1 MHCAWQSGWRDE
13 ISAPCAA
20 GNESNKSGGMKAMKL
35 QDLHGDWAL
44 VTGASSGIGAEF
56 CRQLAAAGINLV
68 LVARRKPLLDDLA
81 ASLGATHGIRTLV
94 LPVDL
99 SERCSAS
106 QIKAVTA
113 QASIRVR
120 LLINNAAYGPWGSFE
135 KTSAQTYE
143 SMVQL
148 LAATPIA
155 LCHAFLSD
163 FESFP
168 SSAVINLSSP
178 AALQPV
184 PYKAVYSAAKTC
196 LHNFSLA
203 LHGEWQA
210 RGILVQTLLPGPTAS
225 ELDAKG
231 GAYKSELG
239 EARRPPAEIV
249 SESLR
254 QLEGGAP
261 FVTTNRGTYK
271 QRLFAGIAP
280 VGMVIREVKKMF
292 QAPPGR

>member
-1 MHCAWQSGWRDE
+1 
-13 ISAPCAA
+13 
-20 GNESNKSGGMKAMKL
+20 MKL
-35 QDLHGDWAL
+35 EDLRGDWAL

-56 CRQLAAAGINLV
+56 CRQLAAAGVNLV
-68 LVARRKPLLDDLA
+68 MVARRKQLLDELS
-81 ASLGATHGIRTLV
+81 ASLIAAHGIETLV
-94 LPVDL
+94 LPIDL
-99 SERCSAS
+99 SERNSAT
-106 QIKAVTA
+106 QVKAATG
-113 QASIRVR
+113 QMSIRIR
-120 LLINNAAYGPWGSFE
+120 LLVNNAAFGPWGSFE

-148 LAATPIA
+148 IAATPIS
-155 LCHAFLSD
+155 LCHLFLAD
-163 FESFP
+163 LESFS

-203 LHGEWQA
+203 LYGEWQS
-210 RGILVQTLLPGPTAS
+210 RGVLVQTLLPGPTAT

-231 GAYKSELG
+231 GSYQSELG
-239 EARRPPAEIV
+239 EERRSPMEIV
-249 SESLR
+249 TESLR
-254 QLEGGAP
+254 QLPRNAP
-261 FVTTNRGTYK
+261 FVTTNKGTYK

-280 VGMVIREVKKMF
+280 HRMIIREVKRMF

>member
-1 MHCAWQSGWRDE
+1 MSSESNQ
-13 ISAPCAA
+13 P
-20 GNESNKSGGMKAMKL
+20 GNEKAMKL
-35 QDLHGDWAL
+35 QDLRGHWAL

-68 LVARRKPLLDDLA
+68 LVARRKGLLDDLA
-81 ASLGATHGIRTLV
+81 ASLSAAHRIRTLV

-99 SERCSAS
+99 SERDSAARV
-106 QIKAVTA
+106 KAATA

-155 LCHAFLSD
+155 LCHAYLTD
-163 FESFP
+163 LESFP

-210 RGILVQTLLPGPTAS
+210 RGILVQTLLPGPTAT
-225 ELDAKG
+225 ELDTKG

-239 EARRPPAEIV
+239 AARRPPAEIV
-249 SESLR
+249 GESLR
-254 QLEGGAP
+254 RLETGAA
-261 FVTTNRGTYK
+261 FVTTNKGTYK

-280 VGMVIREVKKMF
+280 ASMVIREVKKMF

>member
-1 MHCAWQSGWRDE
+1 
-13 ISAPCAA
+13 
-20 GNESNKSGGMKAMKL
+20 MKL
-35 QDLHGDWAL
+35 EDLRGHWAL

-68 LVARRKPLLDDLA
+68 MVARRKELLDELS
-81 ASLGATHGIRTLV
+81 ASLIGAQQIRTLV
-94 LPVDL
+94 LATDL
-99 SERCSAS
+99 SERDSAFGV
-106 QIKAVTA
+106 KAATT
-113 QASIRVR
+113 QASIRIR
-120 LLINNAAYGPWGSFE
+120 LLINNAAFGPWGSFE
-135 KTSAQTYE
+135 KTPAQTYE

-148 LAATPIA
+148 IAATPIS
-155 LCHAFLSD
+155 LCHAFLTD
-163 FESFP
+163 LESFP

-203 LHGEWQA
+203 LYGEWQA
-210 RGILVQTLLPGPTAS
+210 KGILVQTLLPGPTAT

-231 GAYKSELG
+231 GAYRSELG
-239 EARRPPAEIV
+239 EERRPPSEIV
-249 SESLR
+249 IESLR
-254 QLEGGAP
+254 QLGTDAP
-261 FVTTNRGTYK
+261 FVTTNKGTYK

-280 VGMVIREVKKMF
+280 VRMIIREVKKMF

>member
-1 MHCAWQSGWRDE
+1 
-13 ISAPCAA
+13 
-20 GNESNKSGGMKAMKL
+20 MKL
-35 QDLHGDWAL
+35 EEFRGHWAL

-56 CRQLAAAGINLV
+56 CRQLAAAGVNLV
-68 LVARRKPLLDDLA
+68 MVARRKQLLDELS
-81 ASLGATHGIRTLV
+81 ASLIAAHGIRTLV
-94 LPVDL
+94 LVIDL
-99 SERCSAS
+99 SERDSAS
-106 QIKAVTA
+106 HVKAATT
-113 QASIRVR
+113 QASIQVR
-120 LLINNAAYGPWGSFE
+120 LLINNAAFGPWGSFE
-135 KTSAQTYE
+135 KTPAQTYE

-148 LAATPIA
+148 IAATPIA
-155 LCHAFLSD
+155 LCHVFLPD

-203 LHGEWQA
+203 LYGEWQP
-210 RGILVQTLLPGPTAS
+210 RGILVQTLLPGPTAT
-225 ELDAKG
+225 ELDTKG

-239 EARRPPAEIV
+239 EERRPPSEV
-249 SESLR
+249 VTESLR
-254 QLEGGAP
+254 QLEKDAP
-261 FVTTNRGTYK
+261 FVTNNKGTYK

-280 VGMVIREVKKMF
+280 VRMIIREVKKMF

>member
-1 MHCAWQSGWRDE
+1 
-13 ISAPCAA
+13 
-20 GNESNKSGGMKAMKL
+20 MKL
-35 QDLHGDWAL
+35 QEMRGHWAL
-44 VTGASSGIGAEF
+44 ISGASSGIGAEF

-68 LVARRKPLLDDLA
+68 MVARRKPLLDELA
-81 ASLGATHGIRTLV
+81 ARLSSAHGIRV
-94 LPVDL
+94 LALPIDL
-99 SERCSAS
+99 SVRDSARHV
-106 QIKAVTA
+106 KAATD

-120 LLINNAAYGPWGSFE
+120 LLVNNAAYGPWGSFE

-155 LCHAFLSD
+155 LCHAYLSD
-163 FESFP
+163 LESFP

-210 RGILVQTLLPGPTAS
+210 RGILVQTLLPGPTAT

-239 EARRPPAEIV
+239 ETRRPPGEIV
-249 SESLR
+249 AESLR
-254 QLEGGAP
+254 RLETGAA
-261 FVTTNRGTYK
+261 FVTTNKGTYK

-280 VGMVIREVKKMF
+280 VSMVIREVKRMF

>member
-1 MHCAWQSGWRDE
+1 
-13 ISAPCAA
+13 
-20 GNESNKSGGMKAMKL
+20 MKL
-35 QDLHGDWAL
+35 EDLRGHWAL

-56 CRQLAAAGINLV
+56 CGQLAASGIHLV
-68 LVARRKPLLDDLA
+68 MVARRKPLLDELST
-81 ASLGATHGIRTLV
+81 SLMTAHGIQTLV
-94 LPVDL
+94 VGLDL
-99 SERCSAS
+99 SERDSAS
-106 QIKAVTA
+106 RLKEATS
-113 QASIRVR
+113 QASIQIR
-120 LLINNAAYGPWGSFE
+120 LLINNAAFGPWGSFE

-148 LAATPIA
+148 IAATPIA
-155 LCHAFLSD
+155 LCHAFRVDL
-163 FESFP
+163 ESFP
-168 SSAVINLSSP
+168 SSAVVNLSSP

-203 LHGEWQA
+203 LHGEWQS
-210 RGILVQTLLPGPTAS
+210 RGILVQTLLPGPTAT

-239 EARRPPAEIV
+239 EERRPPSEIV
-249 SESLR
+249 TESLR
-254 QLEGGAP
+254 QLESGAP
-261 FVTTNRGTYK
+261 FVTTNKGTYK

-292 QAPPGR
+292 QAPAGR